1 MINKGVMYMKLK
13 VVMISSILFLLIIF
27 AVWLGYNKYLDNN
40 YSANATVIGI
50 VYGSVLQI
58 HVEGNE
64 HFDEGVY
71 FINLNVLNIIKD
83 SNGKKFERFDLKPG
97 DKIRITASPKKMY
110 FTYEDDGTIIL
121 DGVFKLVLFT
131 E

>member
-1 MINKGVMYMKLK
+1 MKLK
-13 VVMISSILFLLIIF
+13 IVIISAILFLLIIF
-27 AVWLGYNKYLDNN
+27 AVWLGYNKYLNDN
-40 YSANATVIGI
+40 YSATVIDI
-50 VYGSVLQI
+50 VYGSVLQM

-64 HFDEGVY
+64 RFEEGIY
-71 FINLNVLNIIKD
+71 FINLNVLNIIRD
-83 SNGKKFERFDLKPG
+83 SNGKKFERFDLKSG

>member
-1 MINKGVMYMKLK
+1 MKLK
-13 VVMISSILFLLIIF
+13 IAIISAILVLLIIF
-27 AVWLGYNKYLDNN
+27 AVWLGYNKYLDDN
-40 YSANATVIGI
+40 YSANATVIDI

-64 HFDEGVY
+64 HFEEGVY
-71 FINLNVLNIIKD
+71 FINLNMLNIIKD

-97 DKIRITASPKKMY
+97 DKIRITTSPEKMY

>member
-1 MINKGVMYMKLK
+1 MKLK
-13 VVMISSILFLLIIF
+13 IVIISAILVLLIIF
-27 AVWLGYNKYLDNN
+27 AVWLGYNKYLDDN
-40 YSANATVIGI
+40 YSANATVIDI

-64 HFDEGVY
+64 RFEEGIY
-71 FINLNVLNIIKD
+71 FINLNVLNIIMD
-83 SNGKKFERFDLKPG
+83 SNGKKFERFDLKSG

>member
-1 MINKGVMYMKLK
+1 MKLK
-13 VVMISSILFLLIIF
+13 IAIISAILVLLIIF
-27 AVWLGYNKYLDNN
+27 AVWLGYNKYLDDN
-40 YSANATVIGI
+40 YSANATVIDI

-64 HFDEGVY
+64 CFEEGIY
-71 FINLNVLNIIKD
+71 FINLNVLNIIMD
-83 SNGKKFERFDLKPG
+83 SNGKKFERFDLKSG